1 MRGLVTSLSL
11 VLLVA
16 ITVYSCK
23 KWEDPAPTN
32 DPRISNPYCNDPEAV
47 NYNWGFPG
55 KPDNSVCVYP
65 ADLFAGNYKVH
76 DTIYKADEDLFLRA
90 DSMDVQLV
98 KLSNTK
104 LSVIGMCPGGAIIRI
119 TAATRYGAW
128 VDTTAGDSLSLHP
141 GHIFCR
147 QQDTV
152 TGTLS
157 RDRVDSSLMY
167 MDLTVWADTG
177 ATIHRARAVKK
188 M

>member
-1 MRGLVTSLSL
+1 MRGIFSSVCL
-11 VLLVA
+11 VLLA
-16 ITVYSCK
+16 ALLVYSCK
-23 KWEDPAPTN
+23 KWEDPAPVD

-65 ADLFAGNYKVH
+65 ADLFQGNYKVH

-90 DSMDVQLV
+90 DSMEVQLI

-104 LSVIGMCPGGAIIRI
+104 LSVIGLCPGGSVIRI
-119 TAATRYGAW
+119 TAGSRYGAW
-128 VDTTAGDSLSLHP
+128 VDTTAGDTLTLHP

-152 TGTLS
+152 TGTMT
-157 RDRVDSSLMY
+157 RDRVDSSLMF
-167 MDLTVWADTG
+167 MNLNVWSDTG

-188 M
+188 